1 MSLTAFNR
9 LRRMKQEE
17 AMKPEN
23 IGSSQEA
30 VMPEKP
36 QTVLVEEKPVEEVE
50 EKEIEKPVEETQTS
64 ARRGRRASK

>member
-30 VMPEKP
+30 VAEEPKVQE
-36 QTVLVEEKPVEEVE
+36 VEPKVQEPVEEVNNQE
-50 EKEIEKPVEETQTS
+50 VVEETQTS

>member
-9 LRRMKQEE
+9 MRRMKQEE

-30 VMPEKP
+30 VA
-36 QTVLVEEKPVEEVE
+36 EEPKVQEAEPVNEEVNQE
-50 EKEIEKPVEETQTS
+50 VEEETQTS